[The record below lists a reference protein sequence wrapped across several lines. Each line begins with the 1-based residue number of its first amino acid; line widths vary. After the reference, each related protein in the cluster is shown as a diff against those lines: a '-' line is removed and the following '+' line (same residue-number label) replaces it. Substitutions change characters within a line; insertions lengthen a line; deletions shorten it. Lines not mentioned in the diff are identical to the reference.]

1 MISGNKSKT
10 WLTTSWIL
18 TLALVVPMLVMII
31 NGIGASSEL
40 FFHLW
45 ETVLPNYI
53 ENTLALAGLVAIWV
67 LLMGVPSAALVSK
80 TNVLGG
86 KWLRWSLM
94 LPLAMPAYLVAYLY
108 TDLFDYAGPV
118 QRWLRDTFLWQSP
131 HDYWFFDIRTLTGAS
146 IIIALVLFPYVY
158 MLARTSFELQNP
170 NLIKAAKSLGY
181 NARESF
187 FKVSLPLA
195 RPAIAVAVSLV
206 LMETLADFATVQYFA
221 VNTLTTAIY
230 DTWLEY
236 GDLAAAN
243 VLASI
248 LMFVI
253 LFVVVLEMH
262 SRANK
267 RHASNKLEL
276 SQQKAKLSLAQQ
288 ILATLYCWG
297 LVLAGFILPFVLLI
311 DMVIENS
318 SWQHVEELWQ
328 ACKNS
333 LLVAT
338 YAATIA
344 VALAVFLSLFKRLH
358 HSSSRAIPIQISGMG
373 YAVPGTVLAMAILG
387 TFGPLDGYIND
398 LLKSLEL
405 PTVGLVMSGTV
416 FAVIFAY
423 VVRFSAIANGTLAS
437 GMEQI
442 PNSLDLAP
450 RSLGK
455 TTARSVFSVHLPLLK
470 SSIFVAW
477 ILVFVESMK
486 ELPAVLLLRPFNF
499 DTLSTHIYQL
509 ISDEMLEQGALGA
522 VLIVVF
528 GLLPIIILNKKE
540 DIS

>member
-10 WLTTSWIL
+10 WLITSWTL
-18 TLALVVPMLVMII
+18 TLALILPMLVMIV

-45 ETVLPNYI
+45 QTVLPTYI
-53 ENTLALAGLVAIWV
+53 QNTLLLAVLVAVWV

-131 HDYWFFDIRTLTGAS
+131 QDYWFFDIRTLTGAS
-146 IIIALVLFPYVY
+146 LIIALVLFPYVY

-181 NARESF
+181 SARASF

-253 LFVVVLEMH
+253 LFVVVLEMR

-267 RHASNKLEL
+267 RHASNKLEVSQEKIIL
-276 SQQKAKLSLAQQ
+276 STGQQ
-288 ILATLYCWG
+288 IAAAVYCWG
-297 LVLAGFILPFVLLI
+297 LVFAGFILPIVLLT

-318 SWQHVEELWQ
+318 SWHQVEALWQ

-338 YAATIA
+338 YAASIA
-344 VALAVFLSLFKRLH
+344 VVLALFLSLFKRLH
-358 HSSSRAIPIQISGMG
+358 HSKSKAIPIQISGLG

-387 TFGPLDGYIND
+387 TFGPLDTFIND
-398 LLKSLEL
+398 SLKSLGL
-405 PTVGLVMSGTV
+405 STVGLVMSGTI

-442 PNSLDLAP
+442 PSSLDLAP

-455 TTARSVFSVHLPLLK
+455 TTNYAIGKVHLPLLK
-470 SSIFVAW
+470 PSIFVAW

-522 VLIVVF
+522 VLIVIF

-540 DIS
+540 DLA